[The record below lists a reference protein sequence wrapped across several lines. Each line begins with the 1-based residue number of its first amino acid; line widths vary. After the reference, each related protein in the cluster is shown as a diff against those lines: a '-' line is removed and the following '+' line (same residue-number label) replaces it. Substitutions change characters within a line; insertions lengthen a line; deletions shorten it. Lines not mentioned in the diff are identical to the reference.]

1 MPHRT
6 DIEWTD
12 YSSNPLRAIAPGGTK
27 GHACV
32 KISPGCANCY
42 SEAINNRFGTQRD
55 YTAGNMKD
63 LAHYLD
69 EKEMRHILKFQP
81 KGPYKNGSSRPRV
94 FPFDMTDLF
103 GDWVDEAHIQ
113 QCLASF
119 HSRADVDWL
128 VLTKRPERMQ
138 ASVTAF
144 YSEFKMLPMKNL
156 WLGVS
161 AETQKYAD
169 ARVPLLLKTPAAR
182 RFVSAE
188 PLLGEIDFRKLLS
201 MECETCEGTGK
212 IVGAVCYGGKPTEGE
227 VDCPDCSPSQYAYID
242 LIIVGGESGPN
253 ARTCNV
259 DWIRS
264 IVKQTANSTTAC
276 FVKQLG
282 SKPTTDFRT
291 RPVGEES
298 YWTTLLRDSKGGN
311 MSEWPED
318 LRIRQMPDSAV

>member
-6 DIEWTD
+6 DIEWAD

-63 LAHYLD
+63 LTHYLD

-81 KGPYKNGSSRPRV
+81 KGPFKNGSDRPRV

-103 GDWVDEAHIQ
+103 GDWVDEGHIQ
-113 QCLASF
+113 QCLAAF
-119 HSRADVDWL
+119 HSRADVDWM
-128 VLTKRPERMQ
+128 VLTKRPERML

-144 YSEFKMLPMKNL
+144 YSEFKMLPMPNL

-169 ARVPLLLKTPAAR
+169 ERVPWLLKTPAAR

-188 PLLGEIDFRKLLS
+188 PLLGPIDFRRYLPGW
-201 MECETCEGTGK
+201 CDTCEGTGE
-212 IVGAVCYGGKPTEGE
+212 IMGVECYGGKPVERMIE
-227 VDCPDCSPSQYAYID
+227 CPDCPSTLPGLD
-242 LIIVGGESGPN
+242 LIIVGGESGPK
-253 ARTCNV
+253 ARDCNT
-259 DWIRS
+259 DWIYR
-264 IVKQTANSTTAC
+264 IIEQCREADVAC
-276 FVKQLG
+276 FVKQIG
-282 SKPTTDFRT
+282 SKPTTDFRS
-291 RPVGEES
+291 RPADEKS
-298 YWTTLLRDSKGGN
+298 YWTTLVNDPKGGE
-311 MSEWPED
+311 MSEWPE
-318 LRIRQMPDSAV
+318 RYRVRQMPRSAA